1 MKVQG
6 SNLWKSKYSNF
17 FVIHPILMKLP
28 PYESLF
34 KALFNGAIKYV
45 FFKQKKN
52 DGNVYKDL
60 RYIFI

>member
-1 MKVQG
+1 
-6 SNLWKSKYSNF
+6 
-17 FVIHPILMKLP
+17 MKLP